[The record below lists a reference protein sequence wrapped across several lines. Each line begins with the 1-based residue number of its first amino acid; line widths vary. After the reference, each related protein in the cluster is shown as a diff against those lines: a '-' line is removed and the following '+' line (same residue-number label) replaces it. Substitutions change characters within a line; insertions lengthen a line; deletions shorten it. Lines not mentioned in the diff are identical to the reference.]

1 MAATRS
7 IVVRISGHVQGVGF
21 RAWTQQRAD
30 SLGLSGWVR
39 NCENGDVE
47 ALFSG
52 PADAVNAMLAACNE
66 GPRHA
71 RVLRVELRGTAAPA
85 IGRFRIDG

>member
-1 MAATRS
+1 MNRT
-7 IVVRISGHVQGVGF
+7 IKVRITGVVQGVGF
-21 RAWTQQRAD
+21 RAWTEQRAN

-47 ALFSG
+47 AVFSG
-52 PADAVNAMLAACNE
+52 AAESVSAMLAACKE

-71 RVLRVELRGTAAPA
+71 KVDRVELLGPAAPPV
-85 IGRFRIDG
+85 GPFRTL